1 MNTNAKKRLR
11 EASRKREAQTI
22 ALIGERK
29 APTALA
35 GIEGTPTISTRK
47 GKLDSTRGRRN
58 SYNGRTRPTTQEEAR
73 E

>member
-1 MNTNAKKRLR
+1 MNTNAKKRLW

-47 GKLDSTRGRRN
+47 GKLDLTRGRRN
-58 SYNGRTRPTTQEEAR
+58 S
-73 E
+73 